1 MHNILTK
8 KTEFSRHKLKI
19 QETAL
24 AAFCAQNFV
33 VSLEK
38 PKPIYS
44 WQRRTETNKL
54 VPTAPQIGLVAFKT
68 KLIKNRFP
76 GKKSTKTSAILIH
89 IQLKYKVKFW
99 KVFLIQFYCF

>member
-38 PKPIYS
+38 PKSNYYR
-44 WQRRTETNKL
+44 QRR
-54 VPTAPQIGLVAFKT
+54 IKT
-68 KLIKNRFP
+68 KKTCSNRTSNWPSGLQNETGFP